1 MCTGTQECGGTAN
14 CCSYGSRIPAVW
26 FWPSTRKI
34 LVVDGHGDNGNSHT
48 GQWGCDDNLLTLDVG
63 ETYRLK
69 MVMAAELVTIY
80 INDEP
85 ACKSHHRSLLRF
97 GPRPLSDILRTG
109 TADRADRQ
117 VWTDVNVY
125 MADPWYRTADA
136 TVANL
141 YFCEGTCGGSG
152 WDGDP
157 VGCADGSREGFE
169 DQNLFPKIA

>member
-1 MCTGTQECGGTAN
+1 MCTGTQECGGSAN

-26 FWPSTRKI
+26 FWPGTRKI

-97 GPRPLSDILRTG
+97 GPRPPVPS
-109 TADRADRQ
+109 
-117 VWTDVNVY
+117 
-125 MADPWYRTADA
+125 
-136 TVANL
+136 
-141 YFCEGTCGGSG
+141 GS
-152 WDGDP
+152 P
-157 VGCADGSREGFE
+157 QR
-169 DQNLFPKIA
+169 